1 MAAGRRGPHP
11 TCDCIAAPTIV
22 VDKGLLASTVLADS
36 GGLVQRHLV
45 VVEPLLLLQLIIYR
59 FTFFAC
65 DGIGGHDTSRASPNN
80 IIASSS
86 HKDKTTLAPTIGRS
100 GLILEDNL
108 GCLGARL
115 SFLES
120 AAGLVL

>member
-1 MAAGRRGPHP
+1 MSAGRRGPHP
-11 TCDCIAAPTIV
+11 TCNCIAIPTV
-22 VDKGLLASTVLADS
+22 AVDKGLLASTVLADS

-65 DGIGGHDTSRASPNN
+65 IGSHNTGRAGPNN
-80 IIASSS
+80 IIASST
-86 HKDKTTLAPTIGRS
+86 HKDKTTLAPAIGRS
-100 GLILEDNL
+100 GLVLEDNL

>member
-11 TCDCIAAPTIV
+11 TSNCIVAPAVV
-22 VDKGLLASTVLADS
+22 VDKGLLASTVLPDS
-36 GGLVQRHLV
+36 SGLVQRHLV

-65 DGIGGHDTSRASPNN
+65 IGSHDTRRAAPNN
-80 IIASSS
+80 IIASSP
-86 HKDKTTLAPTIGRS
+86 HKDKTPLAPAIGRS
-100 GLILEDNL
+100 GLVLEDNL

-120 AAGLVL
+120 ATGLVL